1 MTKVTQKTKQVKSA
15 PSSPKKK
22 KQARAPPNIKIER
35 KKQVAIARAKNK
47 KVVKKAK
54 KKLTWDSSWEAPA
67 YRYHCPRA
75 AALSA
80 LERVSHD
87 YFAATMPGHAWTQSR
102 RRRIAEETARD
113 CQRWS
118 NQLDRIPKNEHGV
131 ISGKATK
138 NFLLNL

>member
-1 MTKVTQKTKQVKSA
+1 MTKVTKNSKSA

-22 KQARAPPNIKIER
+22 KKQVRAPPNIKIER
-35 KKQVAIARAKNK
+35 KEEVARVRAKIKN
-47 KVVKKAK
+47 VAKKAK

-67 YRYHCPRA
+67 YRYHCPRE

-80 LERVSHD
+80 IKRVSND
-87 YFAATMPGHAWTQSR
+87 YFAATIPGHAWTQSR

-113 CQRWS
+113 CQDWS
-118 NQLDRIPKNEHGV
+118 KQLDRIPKNEHGV
-131 ISGKATK
+131 MSGKATK